1 MNLMNLP
8 PPFGPPT
15 PAPPLMDTGEGGS
28 GESDAE
34 SEIGDGEG
42 QAR

>member
-15 PAPPLMDTGEGGS
+15 PAPPLIAGEGGS

-34 SEIGDGEG
+34 SEIGDSEG